1 MSCPLK
7 EKTDNYNYKNTSR
20 KKSCPLQKK
29 TDKYKYKNTSPAN
42 TLLTTDSKSNKSNIC
57 RYKTYDVFY
66 DEYIFFISALNYKK
80 VDYQITTVD
89 KEKNIAC
96 SYQISGK
103 YDFIVK
109 SFYPQ
114 NVSPIFSHPKIIK
127 DIQICKVIDRYAPQ
141 DSHLVRMF
149 NITDFYNIDVKL
161 SGFNLFADFVEIE
174 APSDGSLSDDLINAL
189 ENLDNPENADH
200 LQYVY
205 VIYKLENIQTKKQ
218 TWLICLRYKC
228 HDYCK
233 RHFLQEGLDRFVD
246 NIEHIKTTYISNNSS
261 IRINNIRGIFE
272 KMHYENVLG
281 RVLCTRNIRDL
292 MHKIYK
298 NLTSQDDNKYLQELR
313 KNKDFYNNLL
323 NKVRDYQFYISYK
336 QSDSQSPDNSYQ
348 IRHVLHKWFKDNKFK
363 KVSVDSEVLDPSQ
376 ELEDYMQALGTSDLV
391 VICLSEEYFRSI
403 NCMYELSLVI
413 KNSKPNGLGKKAIF
427 VSKRFLL
434 DQNLD
439 KIKSFWL
446 EYTPSTENKYEKK
459 RISVIK
465 QKINELDNISDRLHV
480 ILQDKDKEELHYE
493 KAIEAILSN
502 IVEKILNEE
511 LEKTS
516 TRN

>member
-1 MSCPLK
+1 MHC
-7 EKTDNYNYKNTSR
+7 
-20 KKSCPLQKK
+20 KKVLPMHCPLQKK

-42 TLLTTDSKSNKSNIC
+42 TLFKNNIC

-80 VDYQITTVD
+80 VDHLITAAD
-89 KEKNIAC
+89 EEKNIAC

-114 NVSPIFSHPKIIK
+114 NVSPNFPHPDNPDNPDDIIK

-141 DSHLVRMF
+141 ESNLVRMF
-149 NITDFYNIDVKL
+149 NTTNDFYNIDVKL

-174 APSDGSLSDDLINAL
+174 APSDGSLSDDLINYL
-189 ENLDNPENADH
+189 ENLDNSENADH
-200 LQYVY
+200 LRYVY

-228 HDYCK
+228 YDYCK
-233 RHFLQEGLDRFVD
+233 RHFLQGELDNFVD

-261 IRINNIRGIFE
+261 IRIKNIRGLFE
-272 KMHYENVLG
+272 NMHYENVIG

-292 MHKIYK
+292 MYEIHKDLIHY
-298 NLTSQDDNKYLQELR
+298 QEDNRYLQELR
-313 KNKDFYNNLL
+313 TQHKDDYNNLL
-323 NKVRDYQFYISYK
+323 KKVRDYQFYISYK
-336 QSDSQSPDNSYQ
+336 QSTNSQSPDDSFQ
-348 IRHVLHKWFKDNKFK
+348 IRHVLHNWFISNKFE
-363 KVSVDSEVLDPSQ
+363 KVSVDSEVLKTSQ
-376 ELEDYMQALGTSDLV
+376 ALENYMQALGKSDLV
-391 VICLSEEYFRSI
+391 VICLSEEYFKSI

-434 DQNLD
+434 NQNLD

-446 EYTPSTENKYEKK
+446 EDTPSPRNKHEKK

-465 QKINELDNISDRLHV
+465 QKINELDNISDRLHL
-480 ILQDKDKEELHYE
+480 ILQDKDKEELYYE
-493 KAIEAILSN
+493 RAIEAILSN

-511 LEKTS
+511 LKKLS

>member
-7 EKTDNYNYKNTSR
+7 EKTDNYNYKNTS
-20 KKSCPLQKK
+20 PG
-29 TDKYKYKNTSPAN
+29 N
-42 TLLTTDSKSNKSNIC
+42 TLLTTDSNIIC

-141 DSHLVRMF
+141 ESHLVRMF
-149 NITDFYNIDVKL
+149 NTTDFYNIDVKL

-189 ENLDNPENADH
+189 ENLDNSGNDNY

-228 HDYCK
+228 HDYCE
-233 RHFLQEGLDRFVD
+233 RHFLQEGLDKFVD

-272 KMHYENVLG
+272 KMHYENVIG
-281 RVLCTRNIRDL
+281 RVLCTGNIRKL
-292 MHKIYK
+292 MYKIYRD
-298 NLTSQDDNKYLQELR
+298 LIHYQEDDRYLQELR
-313 KNKDFYNNLL
+313 TQHKDDYNNLL
-323 NKVRDYQFYISYK
+323 KKVRDYQFYISYK
-336 QSDSQSPDNSYQ
+336 QSTNSQNPDDSSQ
-348 IRHVLHKWFKDNKFK
+348 ICHVLHKWFNDNKFK
-363 KVSVDSEVLDPSQ
+363 KVSVDSKVLDTSQ
-376 ELEDYMQALGTSDLV
+376 ALENYMQALGTSDLV

-446 EYTPSTENKYEKK
+446 EDTPSTRNKHKKK

-493 KAIEAILSN
+493 RAIEAILSN